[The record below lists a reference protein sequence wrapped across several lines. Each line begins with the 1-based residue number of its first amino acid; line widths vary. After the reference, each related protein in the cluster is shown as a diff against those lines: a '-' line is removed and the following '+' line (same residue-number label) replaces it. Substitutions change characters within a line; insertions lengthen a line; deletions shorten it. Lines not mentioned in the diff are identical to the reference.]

1 MTDMSPATV
10 RAGLKFLADRA
21 STPVYVASRGGGD
34 QTEHLGNFH
43 TQDVSIHDARAGL
56 PSSDLDREGFMLR
69 PHRSAVR
76 DFYDDRTLPASYH
89 PELKALVKD
98 VTGARRVEIFDD
110 TRRSSSLEKQ
120 RAHSIREPA
129 NVVHNDYTTRS
140 GPQRLADYCAA
151 AQEEAR
157 PERFAIVNVWRSIA
171 APVIDQPL
179 ALCDATT
186 VRDDDL
192 VAAERRGE
200 NRLGEIQLALYHPDQ
215 RWYFYPNMNRDEVL
229 LFKTFDSAL
238 DGRTRFT
245 LHSAF
250 VHPQPPDG
258 AARRES
264 IESRCLLFF

>member
-69 PHRSAVR
+69 PHRSAVQ

-110 TRRSSSLEKQ
+110 TRRSSSLE
-120 RAHSIREPA
+120 
-129 NVVHNDYTTRS
+129 
-140 GPQRLADYCAA
+140 
-151 AQEEAR
+151 
-157 PERFAIVNVWRSIA
+157 
-171 APVIDQPL
+171 
-179 ALCDATT
+179 
-186 VRDDDL
+186 
-192 VAAERRGE
+192 
-200 NRLGEIQLALYHPDQ
+200 
-215 RWYFYPNMNRDEVL
+215 
-229 LFKTFDSAL
+229 
-238 DGRTRFT
+238 
-245 LHSAF
+245 
-250 VHPQPPDG
+250 
-258 AARRES
+258 
-264 IESRCLLFF
+264 